1 MGNVILRLESIQERA
16 KSGKSKKCAVD
27 GCENEKKILEA
38 RTCPGCTRAYPGIAK
53 RVDRAV
59 EDYKKTAFVYESKKN
74 ARAIAGNGS
83 AKLGPVAWKALQQE
97 IKTAV
102 SGQEVSDELIVR
114 ALQRRHPEFSEALCQ
129 KAVGNFRKW
138 QRFLSLVKE
147 EFEIEPWLG
156 EESQKAILVGQI
168 QDSLENTEFA
178 NYSREVISQACF
190 EIFPIVR
197 NEAVLLAEKLAE
209 QVTVKDCYFCSDLK
223 SSAYEKACEI
233 SDDHGRI
240 EGYAF
245 KKLLRAVA
253 ERMTGLRKENQTRK
267 KLEAL
272 EAKKAVVEEG
282 HKKSAATKKEQA
294 IKKDEAVGRNAKKE
308 ERKKKILS
316 RSKIEAWKESN
327 GSRLPWI
334 IPVENKDEAFCLDHG
349 QLVILNGA
357 VSNVD
362 KASGGSKSYLKQVDF
377 EVVFED
383 PANKAAE
390 KAQKLT
396 VKRSSLAT
404 LWVML
409 KDKFGKDTSSEAEKV
424 FNLTLEQMADD
435 RFLDAIYEKE
445 LVGEAEGSTLYEK
458 KSGQLVEVG
467 RHGKPS
473 TDQKKRAKAVAK
485 ARANKTAK
493 QMSSDFARVVQS
505 MSSEVA
511 CQPAA

>member
-1 MGNVILRLESIQERA
+1 MEQVILRLKSIQERA

-27 GCENEKKILEA
+27 GCENEKKTLEA

-53 RVDRAV
+53 RVDQAV

-102 SGQEVSDELIVR
+102 SGQEVPDELIVR

-156 EESQKAILVGQI
+156 DEGKKAILVGQI

-197 NEAVLLAEKLAE
+197 NEAILHAEKLAQE
-209 QVTVKDCYFCSDLK
+209 VTVADCYFCSDLK

-233 SDDHGRI
+233 SDNHGRI

-253 ERMTGLRKENQTRK
+253 ERMTGLRKSVQIQKN
-267 KLEAL
+267 LEAL
-272 EAKKAVVEEG
+272 K
-282 HKKSAATKKEQA
+282 TKKETVKAGHKQSTVA
-294 IKKDEAVGRNAKKE
+294 RQEEKKKKTEADERKGKKE

-334 IPVENKDEAFCLDHG
+334 IPVENKDEALCLNDG
-349 QLVILNGA
+349 QLVILDGV
-357 VSNVD
+357 VSNVV
-362 KASGGSKSYLKQVDF
+362 KANGGSKSYLKQVDF
-377 EVVFED
+377 EVVFENPGASND
-383 PANKAAE
+383 GAEDKAPAVNLE
-390 KAQKLT
+390 SMNQ
-396 VKRSSLAT
+396 V
-404 LWVML
+404 WVVCSEI
-409 KDKFGKDTSSEAEKV
+409 SSEAEKAYI
-424 FNLTLEQMADD
+424 LTLEQMVDD
-435 RFLDAIYEKE
+435 RVLAAIPEKE
-445 LVGEAEGSTLYEK
+445 LVAEGKGNALYEK
-458 KSGQLVEVG
+458 KDGQLVEVG
-467 RHGKPS
+467 QYRQANGKE
-473 TDQKKRAKAVAK
+473 KKAAKDVAKK
-485 ARANKTAK
+485 ARAKKEAK